1 MAIAL
6 TKSVLLRKLSN
17 KISNECQRLNFY
29 GNFEEILGG
38 RGSIIIHGHYKL
50 HLWVLIVPD
59 FCAELPYQSFH
70 I

>member
-6 TKSVLLRKLSN
+6 IKLVLLRKLSN
-17 KISNECQRLNFY
+17 NISNECQRLHFY
-29 GNFEEILGG
+29 GIFQEILGG
-38 RGSIIIHGHYKL
+38 RGSIIVPGHYEL
-50 HLWVLIVPD
+50 HLWMLIVPE